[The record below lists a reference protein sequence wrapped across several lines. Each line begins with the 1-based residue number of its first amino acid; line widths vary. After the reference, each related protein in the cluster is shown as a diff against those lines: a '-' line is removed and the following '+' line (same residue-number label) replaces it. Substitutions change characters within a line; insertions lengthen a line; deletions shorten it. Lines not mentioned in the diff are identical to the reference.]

1 MSEHARCAPSS
12 AERIELCPGSVQMQ
26 ERYPQEETEE
36 SREGD
41 AVHWAGWR
49 WLAEMSGTEDYAE
62 EPLPQ
67 VGHAAPN
74 GAVLNNEMLTTAS
87 LWVTRVTDRGTIG
100 HVEETIREP
109 VLHANNWGTPDHW
122 EFDAPAL
129 TLYVDDL
136 KNGHRYV
143 EVKGNRQLANY
154 AALAL
159 NKLGLFFRDDIKIR
173 FRIVQPN
180 AFHRNGDT
188 HEWWTTSG
196 ELRPIWQSLS
206 QAFALAVGPNP
217 ACTPSL
223 PACRDCTARWD
234 CEGALEVVSIAKGMS
249 RQSIPLQMSA
259 AHMARELRLL
269 EEAEGFI
276 KSMREGMQD
285 RVMFVIRRQQ
295 SMPHFAIERNPGRR
309 VWNDDAVAN
318 GIIDICLAYGVEAG
332 RTEVGVTPL
341 QAINAGVPE
350 AVVKQFSRINSGK
363 LVLVEDD
370 GSKAAAIFNRKE

>member
-12 AERIELCPGSVQMQ
+12 AERTELCHGSVQMQ

-41 AVHWAGWR
+41 AVHWAGATLLTHPDGW
-49 WLAEMSGTEDYAE
+49 AIVGTG
-62 EPLPQ
+62 
-67 VGHAAPN
+67 VVAPN
-74 GAVLNNEMLTTAS
+74 GVVLNNEMLETAR
-87 LWVTRVTDRGTIG
+87 LWATRVRDRGRIG
-100 HVEETIREP
+100 HIEETIREP
-109 VLHANNWGTPDHW
+109 VLHPDNWGTPDHW
-122 EFDAPAL
+122 DFDGLAL
-129 TLYVDDL
+129 ILCIDEL
-136 KNGHRYV
+136 KNGHRHV
-143 EVKGNRQLANY
+143 EVKRNRQLANY
-154 AALAL
+154 AALIL
-159 NKLGLFFRDDIKIR
+159 NKLGLFDCDDIKIR

-180 AFHRNGDT
+180 AFHRDGDT

-196 ELRPIWQSLS
+196 ELRAIWHSLS
-206 QAFALAVGPNP
+206 QAFALAVGPTP
-217 ACTPSL
+217 MCTPSL

-234 CEGALEVVSIAKGMS
+234 CEAALEVVSIAKGIA

-259 AHMARELRLL
+259 AHMARELRVL

-295 SMPHFAIERNPGRR
+295 SMPHFAIDRNPGRR
-309 VWNDDAVAN
+309 VWADDAVEN
-318 GIIDICLAYGVEAG
+318 GIIDICRAYGVQAG

-341 QAINAGVPE
+341 QAIDAGVPE
-350 AVVKQFSRINSGK
+350 EVVKQFSRINSGK

-370 GSKAAAIFNRKE
+370 GSKAAAVFGNGSPK

>member
-12 AERIELCPGSVQMQ
+12 ADRIELCHGSVQMQ

-41 AVHWAGWR
+41 AVHWAGAT
-49 WLAEMSGTEDYAE
+49 LLSEMRGALTDESFHGVGT
-62 EPLPQ
+62 
-67 VGHAAPN
+67 VAPN
-74 GAVLNNEMLTTAS
+74 GVVLNNEMLTTAN
-87 LWVTRVTDRGTIG
+87 LWVTRVTDRGRIG
-100 HVEETIREP
+100 HVEETIREWA
-109 VLHANNWGTPDHW
+109 LHPDNWGTPDHW
-122 EFDAPAL
+122 DFDDPAL

-143 EVKGNRQLANY
+143 EVKRNRQLANY
-154 AALAL
+154 AAQIL
-159 NKLGLFFRDDIKIR
+159 NKLGLFFRDDIKVR

-180 AFHRNGDT
+180 AFHRDGDT

-196 ELRPIWQSLS
+196 ELRAIWHSLS
-206 QAFALAVGPNP
+206 AAFAAAVGPAP
-217 ACTPSL
+217 LCTPSL
-223 PACRDCTARWD
+223 SACRDCKARWD
-234 CEGALEVVSIAKGMS
+234 CEAALEVVGIAKGIA

-295 SMPHFAIERNPGRR
+295 AMPHFAIDRSPGRR
-309 VWNDDAVAN
+309 VWNDDAVGN
-318 GIIDICLAYGVEAG
+318 GIIDICKAYGVQAG
-332 RTEVGVTPL
+332 RTEVGITPL
-341 QAINAGVPE
+341 QAIAAGVPDE
-350 AVVKQFSRINSGK
+350 VVKQFSRVNSGK

-370 GSKAAAIFNRKE
+370 GSKAAAIFNNKE